1 VSTTYDLNLERR
13 PATTRTW
20 VALGAAATAVAVL
33 VMIIA
38 VACTGAGG
46 APLAAGSPGPDTS
59 AGPAAED
66 TDTGDH
72 PGQSSTGAGGLGGH
86 GGGTDAPGGDD
97 PGGED
102 PGGDDPGGDDPGEVH
117 PVFPIPLAPILSAEV
132 YEPLPQAPCI
142 GRGTIFVEG
151 IVLAPIEVE
160 YQWIRIGQ
168 LGLANEPLTG
178 KMTVVFDKPGYKHVP
193 ALFPDSD
200 VERAVQLH
208 IYGADTVYSNPV
220 AYPAC
225 P

>member
-1 VSTTYDLNLERR
+1 MSTTYDLNLRRR

-20 VALGAAATAVAVL
+20 VALGMAATAVAVL

-38 VACTGAGG
+38 VACSGAGG
-46 APLAAGSPGPDTS
+46 APPAAAGSPGPDAS

-72 PGQSSTGAGGLGGH
+72 PEQSSTGVGGQ
-86 GGGTDAPGGDD
+86 APGNDS
-97 PGGED
+97 PGGQGS
-102 PGGDDPGGDDPGEVH
+102 GGDDPGGDEPDGDDTGEVH
-117 PVFPIPLAPILSAEV
+117 PVFPIPITPTLSAEV
-132 YEPLPQAPCI
+132 YEPLPHAPCF
-142 GRGTIFVEG
+142 GRGTIFVGG

-160 YQWIRIGQ
+160 YQWIKIGKF
-168 LGLANEPLTG
+168 GLANEPLTG
-178 KMTVVFDKPGYKHVP
+178 KMTVVFDEPGHKHVP
-193 ALFPDSD
+193 ALFPDSH

-208 IYGADTVYSNPV
+208 IYGAETTYSNPV